1 MTEFPLTVRPENG
14 VVSDHDCEASTNG
27 LTTDLLQPE
36 PLLSIRDILVVD
48 VTREQRGIHSAQ
60 VERASRLQFLDVLHV
75 KKTRQLERHQGLIQR
90 SIAARECFPE
100 RGSPGRCD
108 RLEAEPHE
116 PGHRRGEHASF
127 LCDDT

>member
-1 MTEFPLTVRPENG
+1 M
-14 VVSDHDCEASTNG
+14 SDHDSEGSTNG

-36 PLLSIRDILVVD
+36 PLLSVRDILVVD
-48 VTREQRGIHSAQ
+48 VTREQRGVDGTQ
-60 VERASRLQFLDVLHV
+60 VESASRLQFLDVSHV
-75 KKTRQLERHQGLIQR
+75 KKTRQLKCHQGLIQR

-100 RGSPGRCD
+100 RGSPGRRD
-108 RLEAEPHE
+108 RLEAEPHK